1 MYIRFLISVEDSGIR
16 KEIEK
21 INKRYFSD
29 ELSTRFMVSLA
40 ESGIQQATGGSA
52 VPAADDDQQLIT
64 GPEDK
69 KAIEILKWMVDQRD
83 IRNALYYTNEF
94 ARRLMLQERIKGVMS
109 LMRQFQSSMDD
120 ATTDEILAYWEERQ
134 KIDRLASILS
144 SASSLGLCVESD
156 LEYYAMEESIR
167 KQSRIQI
174 DARN

>member
-1 MYIRFLISVEDSGIR
+1 
-16 KEIEK
+16 
-21 INKRYFSD
+21 
-29 ELSTRFMVSLA
+29 
-40 ESGIQQATGGSA
+40 
-52 VPAADDDQQLIT
+52 
-64 GPEDK
+64 
-69 KAIEILKWMVDQRD
+69 MVDQRD

-120 ATTDEILAYWEERQ
+120 APTDEIQAYWEERQ

-144 SASSLGLCVESD
+144 SASSLGLSVDSD
-156 LEYYAMEESIR
+156 LDYYAMEESIR